1 MAQKAEPVKTGLNQL
16 EETTSSASPRTQKVA
31 SGIFKRPEGQSA
43 SPRTLKS
50 RASGELFKR
59 PEATIEIQPSTP
71 TAEPAITKQD
81 IHQVM
86 AQKEYKIA
94 SLEREK
100 LALIME
106 VERLKHQ
113 LGHVAREACDEMG
126 ELLAELYNN
135 GKKGKDAE
143 RNAEKLR
150 AALRMETNSRK
161 EAERNL
167 ARQEEET
174 STIKQTLAQ
183 VKNDLEN
190 SRCQWENER
199 SRLLAD
205 QSQEVST
212 LQASFRQELEKK
224 TSEWEEDRSR
234 LMEEQVKLCEGTG
247 KTCTKSS
254 PVALEKSG
262 LLESLSVLKQA
273 LRDREQ
279 DRETSTNDL
288 MSRVV
293 EMENLMEEVQRQ
305 PQRRSLR
312 KRFLHFFRRQ

>member
-1 MAQKAEPVKTGLNQL
+1 MEV
-16 EETTSSASPRTQKVA
+16 
-31 SGIFKRPEGQSA
+31 
-43 SPRTLKS
+43 
-50 RASGELFKR
+50 
-59 PEATIEIQPSTP
+59 TIETS
-71 TAEPAITKQD
+71 
-81 IHQVM
+81 
-86 AQKEYKIA
+86 
-94 SLEREK
+94 
-100 LALIME
+100 
-106 VERLKHQ
+106 
-113 LGHVAREACDEMG
+113 ARTRINETCDEMG

-135 GKKGKDAE
+135 GKGKDAE

-212 LQASFRQELEKK
+212 LEASFRQELEKK

-234 LMEEQVKLCEGTG
+234 LMEEQVKVTSTLKETFLQE
-247 KTCTKSS
+247 
-254 PVALEKSG
+254 LEKERSEWERERSR
-262 LLESLSVLKQA
+262 LLE
-273 LRDREQ
+273 EQ
-279 DRETSTNDL
+279 MRETS
-288 MSRVV
+288 
-293 EMENLMEEVQRQ
+293 NLSAALVKAR
-305 PQRRSLR
+305 PAKGSSVAPSLASWS
-312 KRFLHFFRRQ
+312 LWCP

>member
-1 MAQKAEPVKTGLNQL
+1 MAQKAEPVKTGLNRP
-16 EETTSSASPRTQKVA
+16 EETTKAPVPEPQKVGPVV
-31 SGIFKRPEGQSA
+31 SILKRPEGTTKA
-43 SPRTLKS
+43 PVPEPRRVGPVVSFL
-50 RASGELFKR
+50 KR
-59 PEATIEIQPSTP
+59 PEGTTKVPVPEPQKVGPVVSILKRPESTIEIRPSTP
-71 TAEPAITKQD
+71 TAEPAITKPE

-86 AQKEYKIA
+86 AQEYKIA

-106 VERLKHQ
+106 VERSKSQ
-113 LGHVAREACDEMG
+113 LSRVARDASEEMR
-126 ELLAELYNN
+126 ELLAELYSN

-150 AALRMETNSRK
+150 VALRMETNSRK
-161 EAERNL
+161 EAEKNL
-167 ARQEEET
+167 PRQEEET

-205 QSQEVST
+205 QRAGEGKINVGEGKVTTPGGAERETQPQQLLVKAQEDLDKEQ
-212 LQASFRQELEKK
+212 LQWRQ
-224 TSEWEEDRSR
+224 
-234 LMEEQVKLCEGTG
+234 
-247 KTCTKSS
+247 
-254 PVALEKSG
+254 EKSG

-279 DRETSTNDL
+279 DRETLQNDL
-288 MSRVV
+288 D
-293 EMENLMEEVQRQ
+293 E
-305 PQRRSLR
+305 
-312 KRFLHFFRRQ
+312 